1 MIMRIFSI
9 LAGFLLVPLSAF
21 AFFSRKTIRRHED
34 RRKTSLVGTLVAA
47 DSKSTTVARVQ
58 QHQGGPWEERF
69 YELVAFQQE
78 HGHCRVPKRYQR
90 NKPLANWVSKQRQEH
105 RKFCNGLKA
114 SITSE
119 RIAALD
125 QIGFCWN
132 AAEAAAVAAQES
144 SSLRSVPVDGT
155 DDGFDAVVVDE
166 WEERFQSLADYMSQN
181 NLSSVFELPKDS
193 IHEAWIKQQRRLYSK
208 QSQDCNV
215 MISPKRIERLRQ
227 VDPHWHLKNRRD
239 LVWETRYQE
248 LVNYAKQHGDCC
260 VPISYSN
267 KKLAHWVSNQR
278 KLYTAQLKTGQSN
291 SLDPERKRRLD
302 EIAFVWN
309 RWDYEFDRKKIKEGS
324 FVESK

>member
-1 MIMRIFSI
+1 MRIFSI
-9 LAGFLLVPLSAF
+9 LIGFLLVPQSPL
-21 AFFSRKTIRRHED
+21 AFFFLTSTRRHEG
-34 RRKTSLVGTLVAA
+34 KEVAILVEALVAA
-47 DSKSTTVARVQ
+47 ADCSSTTDQVQ
-58 QHQGGPWEERF
+58 QGPWEERF

-105 RKFCNGLKA
+105 RKFCNGMKA

-132 AAEAAAVAAQES
+132 AVAQES
-144 SSLRSVPVDGT
+144 SSLGSAVINGT
-155 DDGFDAVVVDE
+155 DDRVTGVVDE
-166 WEERFQSLADYMSQN
+166 WEQKFQSLTDYMSQH
-181 NLSSVFELPKDS
+181 NLSSVLEIPKDS
-193 IHEAWIKQQRRLYSK
+193 THNAWIKQQRKLCLNHYNGK
-208 QSQDCNV
+208 ESQDGNV
-215 MISPKRIERLRQ
+215 MMTRGRIKRLRQ

-248 LVNYAKQHGDCC
+248 LVAYAKQHGDCC

-267 KKLAHWVSNQR
+267 KKLANWVSNQR

-291 SLDPERKRRLD
+291 SLDRERKQRLD
-302 EIAFVWN
+302 EISFVWN
-309 RWDYEFDRKKIKEGS
+309 RWDYEFDRKKVHEGS
-324 FVESK
+324 FVESKRVAS